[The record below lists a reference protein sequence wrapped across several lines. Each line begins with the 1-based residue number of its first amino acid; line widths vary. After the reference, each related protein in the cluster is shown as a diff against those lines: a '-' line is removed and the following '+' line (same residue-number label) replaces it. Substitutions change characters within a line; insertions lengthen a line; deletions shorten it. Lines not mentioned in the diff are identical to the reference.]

1 MQDARLQHQRARL
14 VSASSSSALVLSSF
28 TRPCLWGVWCGV
40 VLWGVVWCGIP
51 CGWYQSARLFRCN
64 SYCMS
69 SYACRTLCE
78 SLQSKLTFVLPQHP
92 TPFFLSS
99 FEQLQSVLLV
109 AIAAATSVFA
119 EKANLLVAK
128 EVTNNQVVQD
138 RDVVIKYTVFNTGN
152 GAATE
157 VRMLCLLYLFI
168 YIYIIY

>member
-1 MQDARLQHQRARL
+1 
-14 VSASSSSALVLSSF
+14 
-28 TRPCLWGVWCGV
+28 
-40 VLWGVVWCGIP
+40 
-51 CGWYQSARLFRCN
+51 
-64 SYCMS
+64 MS

-92 TPFFLSS
+92 TPFSFLSS